1 MDAEEKP
8 SVCSFCYLAFTHRK
22 ELYEHIDFTHLKS
35 EVNIEEEIDVK
46 NENENQEPNIESTNL
61 DIQTREGNENLMVIT
76 ESEYLIA
83 NLVAPTVDQC
93 SFKRGYISNEPLSS
107 YSTRAT

>member
-1 MDAEEKP
+1 MDTDEKP

-35 EVNIEEEIDVK
+35 EVNIEEETDLK

-61 DIQTREGNENLMVIT
+61 GIQIREGNENGVVKI
-76 ESEYLIA
+76 
-83 NLVAPTVDQC
+83 
-93 SFKRGYISNEPLSS
+93 ISLFAAEIFRLL
-107 YSTRAT
+107 